1 MILTHSCGFPPMLGV
16 TRLYAHF
23 RIEFFF
29 ISLLC
34 LFYNLLLEKAGP
46 DAESVRYFSLST
58 LGIKELVG
66 QLLGRLC

>member
-23 RIEFFF
+23 RIEIF
-29 ISLLC
+29 LLVCC
-34 LFYNLLLEKAGP
+34 LFCNLLLEKAGP